1 MTEVVILLY
10 KAARANTTR
19 KSYIVGQRH
28 WVRFQLLHPAIPFF
42 PFTAFPPDPVS
53 LALCFFVA
61 YLASRPKITRHTT
74 VRSYLCHVKALWRDA
89 GCAENLI
96 NSPLLATV
104 MRGVR
109 RALPAPPDPRSAFLL
124 PLYLPPPFYINPP
137 SDHWLIF
144 KAAVALGFH
153 AMLRFGAF
161 CQLTPSRLTAIF
173 SNGGELPLS
182 HVPIELFESR
192 GHLLVGFMFS
202 FSPKYTSSEG
212 RVTTAFLSHLRC
224 RPQTGTPLPCLCPP
238 AVMAPRPP
246 PISDPPLV

>member
-1 MTEVVILLY
+1 
-10 KAARANTTR
+10 
-19 KSYIVGQRH
+19 
-28 WVRFQLLHPAIPFF
+28 
-42 PFTAFPPDPVS
+42 
-53 LALCFFVA
+53 
-61 YLASRPKITRHTT
+61 
-74 VRSYLCHVKALWRDA
+74 
-89 GCAENLI
+89 
-96 NSPLLATV
+96 

-182 HVPIELFESR
+182 QVPIELFESR

-202 FSPKYTSSEG
+202 FSPKYTSSDG
-212 RVTTAFLSHLRC
+212 RVTTAFF
-224 RPQTGTPLPCLCPP
+224 
-238 AVMAPRPP
+238 
-246 PISDPPLV
+246 